1 LDQLVLTQAEDV
13 EGVQADRQVGGR
25 ACHAGTQEVEVC
37 PPVRAESDEFAVQ
50 HQVAEI
56 G

>member
-1 LDQLVLTQAEDV
+1 V
-13 EGVQADRQVGGR
+13 
-25 ACHAGTQEVEVC
+25 GTQEVEVW